1 MNAFSLFLPTRLV
14 FGKARVKELDALT
27 QGYGTRVL
35 LVAGSGSARRSG
47 LIDQVKAAL
56 PGREIFELD
65 GVVPNPR
72 IDSVRAGVRVC
83 KDKKIDFILAVGGG
97 SVIDCS
103 KAIAAGAVSEL
114 DAWELVVDSSKIKKA
129 LPLFTVL
136 TLSATGSEYDNSAV
150 ISNLETNEKLGFA
163 SDLLAPVASI
173 CDPTLTFSVPANQT
187 AAGVADI
194 MSHTFE
200 QYMVIDGNPVSDGI
214 CETILRTCIEY
225 APKAIANPEDED
237 ARAALMLASSFGCNG
252 LLALDRTPSP
262 WPCHGIE
269 HEISAWHD
277 ITHGVG
283 LAIITPHWMRYSLND
298 KTLPRF
304 VQYGVRVWGLDPK
317 GDPMTIANKAIDMT
331 ADFFASIGIARR
343 LRDVG
348 VTDEHF
354 EAMAE
359 HVGKCWWSLAGA
371 LRPIDKDGVLEILKA
386 SL

>member
-304 VQYGVRVWGLDPK
+304 VQYGVKVWGLDPK
-317 GDPMTIANKAIDMT
+317 DDPMTIANQAIDLT

>member
-163 SDLLAPVASI
+163 SDFLAPVASI

-304 VQYGVRVWGLDPK
+304 VQYGVKVWGLDPK

-331 ADFFASIGIARR
+331 ADFFASIGIPRR
-343 LRDVG
+343 LSEVG

>member
-14 FGKARVKELDALT
+14 FGKGRVKELDALT

-163 SDLLAPVASI
+163 SDFLAPVASI
-173 CDPTLTFSVPANQT
+173 CDPTLTFPVPANQT

-304 VQYGVRVWGLDPK
+304 VQYGVKVWGLDPK
-317 GDPMTIANKAIDMT
+317 DDPMTIANQAIDLT

-371 LRPIDKDGVLEILKA
+371 LRLIDKDGVLEILKA

>member
-14 FGKARVKELDALT
+14 FGKGRVKELDVLT

-298 KTLPRF
+298 KTLARF
-304 VQYGVRVWGLDPK
+304 VQYGIKVWGLDPK

-331 ADFFASIGIARR
+331 ADFFASIGIPRR
-343 LRDVG
+343 LSEVG

-371 LRPIDKDGVLEILKA
+371 LRPIDKAGVVEILKA